1 MPHQHDAH
9 CGHESTEHDHDHDST
24 DLGPK
29 DNLFSQIDRANVVAL
44 NASGPGSTIIKPWHE
59 RLDEE
64 KDDQMIIR
72 IPFTGSVKLRSL
84 LLKTGPTDQTP
95 LKVVLYSNEDSFDF
109 QDITDK
115 TPTQEFTVA
124 PGREV
129 GEYAL
134 RTAKFSNV
142 SSVSLFFP
150 QSQGADTIQ
159 IYYVGFLGLWTE
171 RKLSAPVTV
180 YETQAN
186 LADHEKNPGYRRR
199 AEYAASLKS
208 SSLRK
213 QRIMYLSC
221 ISLLLA
227 SKNRLPLRCIMY
239 K

>member
-29 DNLFSQIDRANVVAL
+29 DNLFSQIDRDNVVAL
-44 NASGPGSTIIKPWHE
+44 NASGLGSTVIKPWNE

-64 KDDQMIIR
+64 KSIESDADDQMIIR

-95 LKVVLYSNEDSFDF
+95 SRVVLFSNEDSFDF
-109 QDITDK
+109 EDIADK
-115 TPTQEFTVA
+115 TPTQEFAVA
-124 PGREV
+124 PGRGV

-142 SSVSLFFP
+142 SSISLFFP
-150 QSQGADTIQ
+150 GSQGADTTQ
-159 IYYVGFLGLWTE
+159 IYYVGFLGHWTE
-171 RKLSAPVTV
+171 RKNSAPVTV

-186 LADHEKNPGYRRR
+186 LADHEKIQGTDGG
-199 AEYAASLKS
+199 LS
-208 SSLRK
+208 S
-213 QRIMYLSC
+213 
-221 ISLLLA
+221 
-227 SKNRLPLRCIMY
+227 PHV
-239 K
+239 

>member
-1 MPHQHDAH
+1 MAHQHDGH
-9 CGHESTEHDHDHDST
+9 CGHESTEHDHDHDHDST

-29 DNLFSQIDRANVVAL
+29 DNLFSRIDRDNVVAL
-44 NASGPGSTIIKPWHE
+44 NALSPGPAVIKPWHE

-64 KDDQMIIR
+64 KSVESDADDQMIIR

-95 LKVVLYSNEDSFDF
+95 LKVVLFANESSLDF
-109 QDITDK
+109 QDISDK

-124 PGREV
+124 QGREV

-142 SSVSLFFP
+142 SSISLFFP
-150 QSQGADTIQ
+150 EAQGADTTK

-171 RKLSAPVTV
+171 RKMSAPVTV

-186 LADHEKNPGYRRR
+186 LADHEKIQGTDGGMSTP
-199 AEYAASLKS
+199 
-208 SSLRK
+208 
-213 QRIMYLSC
+213 QF
-221 ISLLLA
+221 
-227 SKNRLPLRCIMY
+227 
-239 K
+239 

>member
-29 DNLFSQIDRANVVAL
+29 DNLFSQIDRDNVVAL
-44 NASGPGSTIIKPWHE
+44 NASGPGSAIIKPWHE
-59 RLDEE
+59 RLDEGKSIE
-64 KDDQMIIR
+64 SDADDQMIIR
-72 IPFTGSVKLRSL
+72 IPFTSSVKLRSL

-95 LKVVLYSNEDSFDF
+95 LKVVLISRIS
-109 QDITDK
+109 QTRHPPK
-115 TPTQEFTVA
+115 SFTVA
-124 PGREV
+124 QGREV

-142 SSVSLFFP
+142 SSISLFFP

-159 IYYVGFLGLWTE
+159 IYYIGFLGLWTE

-186 LADHEKNPGYRRR
+186 LADHEKIQGTDGGM
-199 AEYAASLKS
+199 S
-208 SSLRK
+208 S
-213 QRIMYLSC
+213 
-221 ISLLLA
+221 
-227 SKNRLPLRCIMY
+227 PHV
-239 K
+239 